1 MADRVMTG
9 YSRTNRIRLPEDSI
23 NVDKSSVLGA
33 STMSALLKAQRTGDY
48 SNAGNALTIYGAVK
62 EIDSTE
68 TSQDIFVKEDRLVT
82 VVVDKK
88 GVEHKLD
95 TPDLV
100 STYCEQGFTISK
112 TIRERTMSDGTVKID

>member
-1 MADRVMTG
+1 MADRLMTG
-9 YSRTNRIRLPEDSI
+9 FSRTNRIRLPEETI

-33 STMSALLKAQRTGDY
+33 STMSTLLKAQRTGDY
-48 SNAGNALTIYGAVK
+48 SNVGNAMTIYGAVK

-68 TSQDIFVKEDRLVT
+68 TSKDIFVKEDRMVT

-100 STYCEQGFTISK
+100 NTYCAKGFTIAK
-112 TIRERTMSDGTVKID
+112 TIRERTLSDGTVKID